1 MKIGRTLY
9 WFNDGNEQLL
19 SLTYD
24 FFGLGHL
31 LNRLLN
37 DRYDGK
43 KIKFINLYFYTDET
57 YKLLRQTQKCT
68 PYYYGGHL
76 KYFGFFDKNQF
87 LSLGRKE
94 QENFVWEKAHRYLL
108 EAAAMMKN
116 TQLAEAAEYA
126 YKKGLEIELNTDLP
140 VLETDLTV
148 FGKNIKAC
156 VWIIFKEDSMYS
168 KFVLEQDGNVIFSRD
183 LDRTELGIEVF
194 LDMYKKIVIAKDAI
208 VIKVMSNVSGVKPIK
223 IPFSEIAFLD
233 N

>member
-1 MKIGRTLY
+1 MKIDRTLC
-9 WFNDGNEQLL
+9 WFKDGDEQLL
-19 SLTYD
+19 SLAD
-24 FFGLGHL
+24 SFFGLSHL

-43 KIKFINLYFYTDET
+43 KIKFINLYFYTNET
-57 YKLLRQTQKCT
+57 YNLYPILPKCT

-76 KYFGFFDKNQF
+76 KYYGSFDKNQF
-87 LSLGRKE
+87 LSLGHKE

-108 EAAAMMKN
+108 EAASMMKN
-116 TQLAEAAEYA
+116 TQLADAAEYA

-156 VWIIFKEDSMYS
+156 VWIIFKADGMYS

-194 LDMYKKIVIAKDAI
+194 LDMYKKIVIEKDAI
-208 VIKVMSNVSGVKPIK
+208 VIKVMRDVSGVKPVK
-223 IPFSEIAFLD
+223 IPLSEIAFVD